1 MDGISD
7 MICQLFQYYM
17 QRQHYQISNIYVS
30 TDGYLLQLINIRQ
43 CSKNIQHYILDHT
56 DFLKKLQ
63 LQTRTIA
70 DIYVVIMWICHTLT
84 LVYV

>member
-30 TDGYLLQLINIRQ
+30 TDGYLLQLINICQ

-56 DFLKKLQ
+56 DLKKNQ
-63 LQTRTIA
+63 FTITNKNYCRHLCCY
-70 DIYVVIMWICHTLT
+70 YVDLSQDH
-84 LVYV
+84 